1 MLVVPTLSS
10 QLPAGRHRQ
19 EQRTAAQERRHQ
31 NHATVRRHH
40 PRPDGIQHFRRTIVD
55 AGNSIHEHGNRLGRY
70 GQDGVLPV
78 CLTCGTDAQRRL
90 AEKCT

>member
-31 NHATVRRHH
+31 NHATVRRH
-40 PRPDGIQHFRRTIVD
+40 PRPGGIQHFRRTIVD
-55 AGNSIHEHGNRLGRY
+55 DGNSIHENGNRLGRC